1 MTFADRYPLE
11 RFLELLA
18 IPDEARDEHVLAS
31 GAPEAMAHLAAA
43 RDAGL
48 MTRISGSRGRRI
60 RLVNAWNTFAD
71 GSPQDE
77 EFLAWTMGFT
87 FILATITV
95 RLGAE
100 REGFDEAAE
109 RAHHDICEA
118 FDRGDMRYDTSGAR
132 FRFDSQMD
140 EIGGEFCEIVIQ
152 SWKGELRA
160 FDLKLDRTVVL
171 PDLDAVPL
179 THLDIDL
186 PTGDLMMADW
196 FRLDAFTK
204 AVDKRLNA
212 RLNNHRSGEQ
222 YSPGSLIGVVNLAKA
237 HLEDAG
243 ILRIAT
249 DDGSVVVD
257 VAEGDD
263 RLVASRS
270 YFPGMRGD
278 RTQAPEAH
286 HRAGTINCAH
296 HAVMV
301 ADRAQLILLLAEGG
315 EAGPEAAID
324 RHMATERY
332 VVRTNVAPGR
342 WRIHFGPDFHR
353 RANRRRLGIP
363 KGVSPWFVMERIGD
377 VVPDA

>member
-1 MTFADRYPLE
+1 MTFADRYPLTA
-11 RFLELLA
+11 FLELLA
-18 IPDEARDEHVLAS
+18 VPDEARNEHVLKS

-43 RDAGL
+43 REAGL

-60 RLVNAWNTFAD
+60 RLVDAWNTFAD

-87 FILATITV
+87 FILGIITAGF
-95 RLGAE
+95 GAK
-100 REGFDEAAE
+100 REGFEKAAE
-109 RAHHDICEA
+109 RVHREICEA
-118 FDRGDMRYDTSGAR
+118 FDRGDMRYNTPGAR

-140 EIGGEFCEIVIQ
+140 EIGGEFCEIVIEG
-152 SWKGELRA
+152 WKGELHA

-171 PDLDAVPL
+171 PDLDAIPL

-196 FRLDAFTK
+196 FRLDAFTR
-204 AVDKRLNA
+204 AVDKRLKA
-212 RLNNHRSGEQ
+212 RLSDRHSGKQ
-222 YSPGSLIGVVNLAKA
+222 YSPGSRIGAVNLAKA

-243 ILRIAT
+243 VLRIAT

-257 VAEGDD
+257 VAESDD
-263 RLVASRS
+263 RLVTSRS
-270 YFPGMRGD
+270 YFPGMSGD
-278 RTQAPEAH
+278 RTQAPEGH
-286 HRAGTINCAH
+286 HRAGTIDCAH

-315 EAGPEAAID
+315 EAAPETAID
-324 RHMATERY
+324 RYMATERY

-363 KGVSPWFVMERIGD
+363 KGVSPWFTMERIGD
-377 VVPDA
+377 VAPTV